1 MARQR
6 ILDSTQSDYIIFA
19 DADDMLMPY
28 SIDILYRGILMD
40 DYDII
45 RSSFIRE
52 NKNGMSMILK
62 AQDNTITW
70 FHGKIYKVEYL
81 KRIGLS
87 FVPWLRVDEDAYFN
101 IIAWSCTDK
110 RGIIDEITYIW
121 RDNDNSLTRKK
132 TQQEYFK
139 DTYMSYIGGQVAAM
153 KKIFEIKK
161 EIQSSLVTQTLINIY
176 YYYMKARFYH
186 LDETVMDNCLMTLKD
201 ESWFLEWIND
211 GENWKEILKT
221 IKAGQIYE
229 ENHIVFFE
237 ETFNLWAARLLQKE

>member
-28 SIDILYRGILMD
+28 SIDILYHGMLMD

-52 NKNGMSMILK
+52 NKNGIDMILK
-62 AQDNTITW
+62 ARDNTVTW

-87 FVPWLRVDEDAYFN
+87 FVPWLRIDEDAYFN

-110 RGIIDEITYIW
+110 RGFIDEITYIW
-121 RDNDNSLTRKK
+121 CDNENSLTRKK
-132 TQQEYFK
+132 T
-139 DTYMSYIGGQVAAM
+139 
-153 KKIFEIKK
+153 
-161 EIQSSLVTQTLINIY
+161 
-176 YYYMKARFYH
+176 
-186 LDETVMDNCLMTLKD
+186 
-201 ESWFLEWIND
+201 
-211 GENWKEILKT
+211 
-221 IKAGQIYE
+221 
-229 ENHIVFFE
+229 
-237 ETFNLWAARLLQKE
+237 